1 LVKFFAKSRDK
12 WKAKARASKGTI
24 KQLKNRIRFLEA
36 SKGRWKEKAT
46 VLEAQRTGMPGQG
59 RARAA
64 EWEALKKSRGR
75 R

>member
-1 LVKFFAKSRDK
+1 LVKCFAKSRDT
-12 WKAKARASKGTI
+12 WKAKARASKGTSQQR
-24 KQLKNRIRFLEA
+24 KHRIRLLEA

-46 VLEAQRTGMPGQG
+46 VLEAQLTGMQGQG

-64 EWEALKKSRGR
+64 EWEALRKSRWR